1 MHATEKITFAN
12 PEKTIKVET
21 TFVCTFKVF
30 RDELEQDQW
39 IQLAASPV
47 RFMLEKFTSGQ
58 ALLVGS
64 PWRRRWF
71 KGQRETVKTDAQSDA
86 FSFNARVSQIGFDLT
101 LKESGFNCVY
111 MNPVPPIDTL
121 SVLWV
126 IVWMGP
132 SKAQVLVQSQK
143 CDFQLGV
150 VRTNRGYG
158 IRVPVDKHDAAYV
171 LLRPNEVVPPV
182 VVGRLM
188 FRIEPLEPG
197 VTIENV
203 RAWLTSLQWAGA
215 SVVRAVGPRTWLV
228 AATKEPSSQFVTFN
242 GQSVLIRK
250 LQSRR
255 EKPQGAILAGSSPA
269 MTQTLFRFTTLGP
282 RRLLVDLSRSFRNS
296 PSPLRPTSRTRSTC
310 RPKKLRRSGS
320 RWWCFSNLLFRRKR
334 SNRKSGRRCIA
345 FVREFSMSCKL
356 SLPRWSSLFRRS
368 LVLRRPG

>member
-143 CDFQLGV
+143 CDCQLGV

-158 IRVPVDKHDAAYV
+158 IRVPVDKRDAAYV
-171 LLRPNEVVPPV
+171 LLWPNEVVPPV

-188 FRIEPLEPG
+188 FRIEP
-197 VTIENV
+197 
-203 RAWLTSLQWAGA
+203 
-215 SVVRAVGPRTWLV
+215 
-228 AATKEPSSQFVTFN
+228 SSQFVTFN
-242 GQSVLIRK
+242 GQSAVL
-250 LQSRR
+250 
-255 EKPQGAILAGSSPA
+255 
-269 MTQTLFRFTTLGP
+269 TLFRFTTLGLQ
-282 RRLLVDLSRSFRNS
+282 RLLEPVVSQQPQPASSHIQNTVNMQTQEIAEIKKQMVVLQQSAVSQETEQQKIRQEMHG
-296 PSPLRPTSRTRSTC
+296 LREGVQHELQTFTTSLEQSVQKVIGAQETRMNE
-310 RPKKLRRSGS
+310 G
-320 RWWCFSNLLFRRKR
+320 F
-334 SNRKSGRRCIA
+334 
-345 FVREFSMSCKL
+345 
-356 SLPRWSSLFRRS
+356 
-368 LVLRRPG
+368 